1 MMNEDDTE
9 CNDAR
14 CNFIK
19 KGISHKISEH
29 KILQRE
35 EVKDLTPESIF
46 KPTGEDLLYEGAK
59 TGLSLIPGVG
69 GPISSIF
76 SSAMGS
82 PVNKRLK
89 SYLIQLDFRIKDLE
103 KQHKVDPSQLFT
115 NEEFIDAVI
124 QSSQIAVRNFS
135 QTKKIEY
142 LQNAMI
148 NLAMGSQTP
157 SVALTYLHYID
168 ALTPIQLEILQILAN
183 PEESI
188 KKIYQMNKGNKGEI
202 TYIDVLSDIRKLLN
216 IDEITFNAAIRR
228 LETDYLI
235 DTTDKPPGPAKGGY
249 REEELA
255 SYNLRELTNRT
266 KRIITPFGNRFL
278 EIIGKH

>member
-1 MMNEDDTE
+1 MNQDDAT

-29 KILQRE
+29 EVLQRE
-35 EVKDLTPESIF
+35 EAKDLTPEKVF
-46 KPTGEDLLYEGAK
+46 KPTSEDLLYGSAR

-76 SSAMGS
+76 SSVISS

-89 SYLIQLDFRIKDLE
+89 SYLTSLDLRIKDLE
-103 KQHKVDPSQLFT
+103 EKNKVNSNQLFT
-115 NEEFIDAVI
+115 NEEFIDTVI

-135 QTKKIEY
+135 QPIKIEY
-142 LQNAMI
+142 LQNAMVNI
-148 NLAMGSQTP
+148 ALGSHTP
-157 SVALTYLHYID
+157 SDTLTYLHYID
-168 ALTPIQLEILQILAN
+168 TLTPIQLQILQILAN

-188 KKIYQMNKGNKGEI
+188 KKIYQMNKTNKGEI
-202 TYIDVLSDIRKLLN
+202 TYIDVLSDTRKLLLTE
-216 IDEITFNAAIRR
+216 EIIYDAAIKR

-249 REEELA
+249 RETELT
-255 SYNLRELTNRT
+255 SYDLRELVIRT
-266 KRIITPFGNRFL
+266 RKIITPFGNRFL